1 MFKKAAIAGALAAS
15 VAVAAP
21 AQAATY
27 VGAINLNIGNCAVT
41 CSGFFGNGAGVP
53 SFDDYFGVALP
64 NSGAV
69 ASQIGEITV
78 RGDVAFTSVFLKEVA
93 TGNIF
98 NFSVS
103 NTGGSGK
110 VSTAQLLPVGPLA
123 AGAYE
128 LYIAGTNSVAGNA
141 YSGSI
146 TLSAV
151 PEPAT
156 WALFILGFG
165 AMGYAMR
172 RRNSEGR
179 VTKASLK
186 FA

>member
-1 MFKKAAIAGALAAS
+1 MFKKAAIAGALVAAA
-15 VAVAAP
+15 AVATP
-21 AQAATY
+21 AQAATL
-27 VGAINLNIGNCAVT
+27 VGNINLNVGNCAVT
-41 CSGFFGNGAGVP
+41 CSGFFGAGAGVP
-53 SFDDYFGVALP
+53 TFDDYFTLNLP
-64 NSGAV
+64 NNGSV

-78 RGDVAFTSVFLKEVA
+78 RGDVAFTNVFLKEVG
-93 TGNIF
+93 TGTIY

-103 NTGGSGK
+103 NTGGAGK
-110 VSTAQLLPVGPLA
+110 VSSATLLPTSSIA

-128 LYIAGTNSVAGNA
+128 LYIAGTNNVVGNA

-146 TLSAV
+146 TLAAV

-165 AMGYAMR
+165 AVGATLR
-172 RRNSEGR
+172 RRNTALR
-179 VTKASLK
+179 QTKASLT